1 MLRRARL
8 AAAQAAL
15 AAGDPD
21 LAARHAQAA
30 MTADA
35 LDEAAHRWYMS
46 AAAAAAGE
54 PARAL
59 AAYAVLRERLAEELG
74 ADPAPQTQ
82 QLHLAILR
90 DQPAGRRRRPAA
102 RIRTV
107 HDVAGRTGHDVRA
120 GPAGAGR
127 GWPAATPRRGC
138 CATRG
143 AGPPPGTRAWS

>member
-1 MLRRARL
+1 
-8 AAAQAAL
+8 
-15 AAGDPD
+15 
-21 LAARHAQAA
+21 

-46 AAAAAAGE
+46 AAAAAGE

-90 DQPAGRRRRPAA
+90 DQPAGRLAPGG
-102 RIRTV
+102 
-107 HDVAGRTGHDVRA
+107 GRKASADGQ
-120 GPAGAGR
+120 GGR
-127 GWPAATPRRGC
+127 GVATITMLWPG
-138 CATRG
+138 
-143 AGPPPGTRAWS
+143 